1 MDNSDG
7 DQDDDQNDAP
17 DQTETPESETQANG
31 RRRRSLEEI
40 LADDKDRLEQ
50 QQHVRTKRAVKYKC
64 NENVV
69 LGVMFYDIYNRT
81 GILAK
86 RCCCTPYK
94 GELFDFNVT
103 IDEAWTNILK
113 DQRSPIF
120 RYNFV

>member
-1 MDNSDG
+1 MFSNNYKYLKFLLG
-7 DQDDDQNDAP
+7 
-17 DQTETPESETQANG
+17 ETQANG

-40 LADDKDRLEQ
+40 LADDKDRLE
-50 QQHVRTKRAVKYKC
+50 QHVRTKRAVKYKC

-113 DQRSPIF
+113 DKRSHTF
-120 RYNFV
+120 RYY

>member
-1 MDNSDG
+1 MFSNNYKYLKFLLG
-7 DQDDDQNDAP
+7 
-17 DQTETPESETQANG
+17 ETQANG

-40 LADDKDRLEQ
+40 LADDKDRLE
-50 QQHVRTKRAVKYKC
+50 QHVRTKRAVKYKC

-113 DQRSPIF
+113 DKRSSTF
-120 RYNFV
+120 RYY